1 MNHEHLIKMN
11 MKPGYLSSLFMGC
24 AALADCFF
32 YFLLPK
38 KLRSSGQVVQKVNK
52 KDPANG
58 HPTLADCTLI

>member
-32 YFLLPK
+32 YFLL
-38 KLRSSGQVVQKVNK
+38 VQKVNK